1 MQLIKYR
8 ISADDAEVFN
18 ACAGWRSLRAQNHPQ
33 GILLSG
39 LPLYLDE
46 PGRAYD
52 WAALASVL
60 SGKRSRTRLIRFPNS
75 LLVGD
80 LSLPTSVAILS
91 VAKLERSGRGPRG
104 QRFNLELTL
113 SGNEQG
119 STAKLRCA
127 QAVSVSIKQ

>member
-1 MQLIKYR
+1 MQLFKYR
-8 ISADDAEVFN
+8 ISPDDTEIFDAG
-18 ACAGWRSLRAQNHPQ
+18 AGWRSLRAQNHPQ

-39 LPLYLDE
+39 LPLHMDE
-46 PGRAYD
+46 SGRAYY

-91 VAKLERSGRGPRG
+91 EAQLQRSG
-104 QRFNLELTL
+104 Q
-113 SGNEQG
+113 
-119 STAKLRCA
+119 
-127 QAVSVSIKQ
+127 

>member
-1 MQLIKYR
+1 MQLFEHR
-8 ISADDAEVFN
+8 ISADDPEIFD
-18 ACAGWRSLRAQNHPQ
+18 ACASWTSLRAQNHSQ

-75 LLVGD
+75 LLAAD
-80 LSLPTSVAILS
+80 LPLPTSVAIVS
-91 VAKLERSGRGPRG
+91 EVKLQLSGRGPRG
-104 QRFNLELTL
+104 QRFNLA
-113 SGNEQG
+113 
-119 STAKLRCA
+119 ST
-127 QAVSVSIKQ
+127 